1 MGWRCSDLLL
11 TYIQSANEKQIK
23 SFYRKLSLT
32 QHPDKVKLDASKNQT
47 LESVNEHWVEITKA
61 FKALTDE
68 EVRRNFLEYGHPD
81 GKQSFSIG
89 IALPQFLVTD
99 GNGKYILIF
108 YLGLLAI
115 VLPYYVGSWWY
126 GSQKRTKEGILVN
139 SAGTLF
145 QAYTENIESMEIV
158 EAVSGGD
165 EFKEFLAGDKAE
177 SGLSKI
183 EQRVLGSADPSPYVA
198 ALSAANRQA
207 LLDMDEGAQRKAF
220 ALILAYLGRID
231 FKDQALDDGTVFFL
245 IFKYQQLTRKQ
256 RNSKPVPS
264 PTYSTKLSLS

>member
-1 MGWRCSDLLL
+1 LQSCGTSQL
-11 TYIQSANEKQIK
+11 TFIQSANEKQIK

-32 QHPDKVKLDASKNQT
+32 QHPDKVKLDPAKNQT
-47 LESVNEHWVEITKA
+47 LDSVNEHWVEITKA

-68 EVRRNFLEYGHPD
+68 EVRRNFLEFGHPD

-126 GSQKRTKEGILVN
+126 GSQKKTKEGILVN

-145 QAYTENIESMEIV
+145 QAYKEDIDAGRIIE
-158 EAVSGGD
+158 ALSGGD
-165 EFKEFLAGDKAE
+165 EFGELLAGDKAD

-183 EQRVLGSADPSPYVA
+183 EQRVLAPGDLSPYA
-198 ALSAANRQA
+198 AGLSATDRQA
-207 LLDMDEGAQRKAF
+207 LLDMDEGARRKTL
-220 ALILAYLGRID
+220 ALIWAYLGRIE
-231 FKDQALDDGTVFFL
+231 LDDQTLNDGMVFCR
-245 IFKYQQLTRKQ
+245 I
-256 RNSKPVPS
+256 SV
-264 PTYSTKLSLS
+264 TKN

>member
-1 MGWRCSDLLL
+1 MGWLWSDLPL
-11 TYIQSANEKQIK
+11 TSIQSANEKQIK

-32 QHPDKVKLDASKNQT
+32 QHPDKVKLDAAKNQT

-115 VLPYYVGSWWY
+115 VLPYFVGSWWY
-126 GSQKRTKEGILVN
+126 GSQKKTKEGILVN

-145 QAYTENIESMEIV
+145 QAYNENVCSMEIV

-165 EFKEFLAGDKAE
+165 EFKELLAGDKAD

-183 EQRVLGSADPSPYVA
+183 EQRVLAPGDISPYA
-198 ALSAANRQA
+198 PGLSAINRQSV
-207 LLDMDEGAQRKAF
+207 LDMDEGAQRKAL
-220 ALILAYLGRID
+220 ALILAYLGRVE
-231 FKDQALDDGTVFFL
+231 FNDQTLDDGTVVLPFH
-245 IFKYQQLTRKQ
+245 
-256 RNSKPVPS
+256 
-264 PTYSTKLSLS
+264 KLLN